1 MKKFLMLLVAS
12 YIPGVLLL
20 FGEGPS
26 VLGFAA
32 VSILFLPYFTAWA
45 VIGPLC
51 DVMGWLHIADEWQ
64 KFIYVV
70 SYILYI
76 AVGLVFLTMD
86 ERRAQWTAFAFYVVL
101 VLLSIYGLHAWFWH
115 NME

>member
-51 DVMGWLHIADEWQ
+51 DIMGWLYIADEWQ

-76 AVGLVFLTMD
+76 AVGLVFLMVD
-86 ERRAQWTAFAFYVVL
+86 ERRARWTAFAFYVVL
-101 VLLSIYGLHAWFWH
+101 ELLSIYGFYAWIC
-115 NME
+115 NSYD

>member
-20 FGEGPS
+20 LGEGPS

-32 VSILFLPYFTAWA
+32 VSILFLPYFAAWA
-45 VIGPLC
+45 VIGALY
-51 DVMGWLHIADEWQ
+51 DVVGWYVTGEWRLLL
-64 KFIYVV
+64 FVV

-76 AVGLVFLTMD
+76 AVGLVFLMVD
-86 ERRAQWTAFAFYVVL
+86 ERRARWTAFAFYIVML
-101 VLLSIYGLHAWFWH
+101 LLSMYGFAWFC
-115 NME
+115 NSYD